1 MLREHMVLMILLLYS
16 VFDNAV
22 LKIAVQICVLNYVFP
37 YNQMSLPSL
46 WQFSIEEY
54 LMTLK

>member
-1 MLREHMVLMILLLYS
+1 MVLMILLLYS

-22 LKIAVQICVLNYVFP
+22 LKIAVQIRVQNYVFP
-37 YNQMSLPSL
+37 YTQMSLPSL